1 MVAWHAMADLLV
13 PTESVRAER
22 NSLDIALEQT
32 LRGEREQPLRWIAA
46 VLEQD
51 PQRVMAYYLAG
62 YLLRESGHVDAAS
75 QALRVAVHFGLCE
88 GSLARAAAAVC
99 ELKKMGQNVEQ
110 EITQIA
116 NTFAV
121 DSPFLLEH
129 GAAPP
134 ALVRSRLSINPAP
147 LNSSEAELIEHVKSA
162 VAEASAQ
169 LEQSETSEP
178 LKVQRQALF
187 STLDAAGLRA
197 LLGMLELRIVRAG
210 EPIVVQNEPG
220 DEAYVI
226 ARGEV
231 EVSKKTDNG
240 GLVALARLG
249 SGSLFGEMALLSQ
262 TPRAAQVVASRPCL
276 LLVLRKESLDALVA
290 DEPDLGI
297 AIANYCRRRM
307 IDNLIRTSAVLKSVN
322 VRERP
327 ALVQRF
333 VTCAYEAGERIIV
346 QGEEPEGLHLIASG
360 SVVVVHRDN
369 DERTVIA
376 TLGVG
381 EVVGEMSLVL
391 RRPSGADVVATV
403 PTVTLHLTSEQFLE
417 IVRAYPGVLSHL
429 YELAVTR
436 DAETRTVLVSE
447 AEDADD
453 CILL

>member
-1 MVAWHAMADLLV
+1 MTDTNASPEIAR
-13 PTESVRAER
+13 TER
-22 NSLDIALEQT
+22 NSLDIALEQA
-32 LRGEREQPLRWIAA
+32 LNGEREQPLRWIAA

-51 PQRVMAYYLAG
+51 PERVMAYYLAG
-62 YLLRESGHVDAAS
+62 VLLRESDPQAA
-75 QALRVAVHFGLCE
+75 ANAWRVAVHFSIRE

-99 ELKKMGQNVEQ
+99 ELAKLGQSVEQ
-110 EITQIA
+110 EIRNIA
-116 NTFAV
+116 AIFSL
-121 DSPFLLEH
+121 DSPHLLDH

-134 ALVRSRLSINPAP
+134 ALIKTRLSLNPAP
-147 LNSSEAELIEHVKSA
+147 INSSEAELFEHIKVA
-162 VAEASAQ
+162 VAESLALIAEDDGIAS
-169 LEQSETSEP
+169 
-178 LKVQRQALF
+178 LKVPRQTLF
-187 STLDAAGLRA
+187 SSLDASGLRA
-197 LLGMLELRIVRAG
+197 LLGMLELRIVRSAT
-210 EPIVVQNEPG
+210 PIVVQGEPG
-220 DEAYVI
+220 DEAYVL

-231 EVSKKTDNG
+231 EVSRKGDNG
-240 GLVALARLG
+240 AVVALARLG

-276 LLVLRKESLDALVA
+276 LLVLRKDALDALVA
-290 DEPDLGI
+290 DEPELGM
-297 AIANYCRRRM
+297 AIASYCRRRM

-333 VTCAYEAGERIIV
+333 VTCTYEAGERIIV

-360 SVVVVHRDN
+360 SVAVVHRDSG
-369 DERTVIA
+369 ERTVIA

-391 RRPSGADVVATV
+391 RRPSGADVVATI

-447 AEDADD
+447 AESADD

>member
-1 MVAWHAMADLLV
+1 MTDSIVSH
-13 PTESVRAER
+13 ENVRTER
-22 NSLDIALEQT
+22 NSLDIALEQA
-32 LRGEREQPLRWIAA
+32 LDGHREQPLRWIAA

-62 YLLRESGHVDAAS
+62 YLLREAGHSDAA
-75 QALRVAVHFGLCE
+75 ADAWRVAVHFSIRE
-88 GSLARAAAAVC
+88 GSLARAASAVC
-99 ELKKMGQNVEQ
+99 ELAKMGQSVER
-110 EITQIA
+110 EIQRIA
-116 NTFAV
+116 ETFSI
-121 DSPFLLEH
+121 DSDCLLDH

-134 ALVRSRLSINPAP
+134 SLIKTRLSINPAP
-147 LNSSEAELIEHVKSA
+147 MNSNEAELIEHVRGA
-162 VAEASAQ
+162 VAESTALIA
-169 LEQSETSEP
+169 EDETPEP
-178 LKVQRQALF
+178 LKVPRQALF
-187 STLDAAGLRA
+187 SNLDEPGLRA
-197 LLGMLELRIVRAG
+197 LLTMLELRIVRSG
-210 EPIVVQNEPG
+210 TPIVVQGEPG
-220 DEAYVI
+220 DEAYVL

-231 EVSKKTDNG
+231 EVSRKAENG
-240 GLVALARLG
+240 AVVALARLG
-249 SGSLFGEMALLSQ
+249 SGALFGEMALLSH

-290 DEPDLGI
+290 EEPNLGM
-297 AIANYCRRRM
+297 AIAAYCRRRM

-333 VTCAYEAGERIIV
+333 VTCAFEAGERIIV

-360 SVVVVHRDN
+360 SVVVVHRDS

-436 DAETRTVLVSE
+436 DVETRSVLVSE
-447 AEDADD
+447 AESADD

>member
-1 MVAWHAMADLLV
+1 MTDMKVSS
-13 PTESVRAER
+13 ENVRAER
-22 NSLDIALEQT
+22 NSLDIALEQV
-32 LRGEREQPLRWIAA
+32 LLGQKEQPLRWIAA

-51 PQRVMAYYLAG
+51 PQRVMAFFLAG
-62 YLLRESGHVDAAS
+62 YLLGEAGLIEDATR
-75 QALRVAVHFGLCE
+75 ALRVAVHFSVRE

-99 ELKKMGQNVEQ
+99 ELARMGQNVEL
-110 EITQIA
+110 EIQTIA
-116 NTFAV
+116 ETFSV
-121 DSPFLLEH
+121 DSPCLLDH

-134 ALVRSRLSINPAP
+134 ALLRSRLSVNPAP
-147 LNSSEAELIEHVKSA
+147 INSSEEELLEHIKGVVTESA
-162 VAEASAQ
+162 AQ
-169 LEQSETSEP
+169 LEQDESTET
-178 LKVQRQALF
+178 LKVPRQPLF
-187 STLDAAGLRA
+187 STLDRYGLRA
-197 LLGMLELRIVRAG
+197 LLGMLELRYVSAG
-210 EPIVVQNEPG
+210 TQVVIQGEPG
-220 DEAYVI
+220 DEVYVL

-231 EVSKKTDNG
+231 EVSRKSENG
-240 GLVALARLG
+240 EVIALARLG
-249 SGSLFGEMALLSQ
+249 SGSLIGEMALLSQ
-262 TPRAAQVVASRPCL
+262 APRAAQVVASRPCL
-276 LLVLRKESLDALVA
+276 LLVLRRDALDALVA
-290 DEPDLGI
+290 DEPELGM
-297 AIANYCRRRM
+297 AIAAYCRRRM

-322 VRERP
+322 ARERP

-360 SVVVVHRDN
+360 SVVVVHRDG
-369 DERTVIA
+369 DESTVIT

-391 RRPSGADVVATV
+391 RRPSAADVVATV

-453 CILL
+453 SVLL

>member
-1 MVAWHAMADLLV
+1 MVAWVAMADL
-13 PTESVRAER
+13 ESVRTER

-32 LRGEREQPLRWIAA
+32 LLGEREQPLRWIAA

-62 YLLRESGHVDAAS
+62 YLLREAGQVDAAC

-88 GSLARAAAAVC
+88 GSLSRAAAAVC

-110 EITQIA
+110 EIRKIA
-116 NTFAV
+116 ETFAV

-129 GAAPP
+129 GTAPP

-147 LNSSEAELIEHVKSA
+147 MNSSEAELIEHVKSV
-162 VAEASAQ
+162 VADSSAQ
-169 LEQSETSEP
+169 LEQGETSEP

-210 EPIVVQNEPG
+210 EPIVIQNEPG
-220 DEAYVI
+220 EEAYVI

-231 EVSKKTDNG
+231 EVSKKTDDG
-240 GLVALARLG
+240 SSIALARLG

-276 LLVLRKESLDALVA
+276 LLVLRKEALDALVA
-290 DEPDLGI
+290 DEEPLGV
-297 AIANYCRRRM
+297 AIATYCRRRM

-322 VRERP
+322 VQERP

-333 VTCAYEAGERIIV
+333 VTCAYEAGERIIL

-417 IVRAYPGVLSHL
+417 IIRAHPGVLSHL
-429 YELAVTR
+429 YELAVAR

>member
-1 MVAWHAMADLLV
+1 MVGLTTMTDTNASPDVAR
-13 PTESVRAER
+13 TER
-22 NSLDIALEQT
+22 NSLDIALEQA
-32 LRGEREQPLRWIAA
+32 LDGQREQPLRWIAA

-51 PQRVMAYYLAG
+51 PERVMAYYLAG
-62 YLLRESGHVDAAS
+62 YLLRESAQPQAAADAW
-75 QALRVAVHFGLCE
+75 RVAVHFSIRE

-99 ELKKMGQNVEQ
+99 ELLKMGQSVER
-110 EITQIA
+110 EIQNIA
-116 NTFAV
+116 TTFSV
-121 DSPFLLEH
+121 DSPHLLDH
-129 GAAPP
+129 GATPP
-134 ALVRSRLSINPAP
+134 ALVKSRLSINPAP
-147 LNSSEAELIEHVKSA
+147 INSSEAELLEHVKGA
-162 VAEASAQ
+162 VAESLALAAQ
-169 LEQSETSEP
+169 DESLDS
-178 LKVQRQALF
+178 LKVPRQALF
-187 STLDAAGLRA
+187 SNLDASGLRA
-197 LLGMLELRIVRAG
+197 LLGMLELRIVRSLT
-210 EPIVVQNEPG
+210 PIVVQGEPG
-220 DEAYVI
+220 DEAYVL
-226 ARGEV
+226 ARGEA
-231 EVSKKTDNG
+231 EVSRRGENG
-240 GLVALARLG
+240 EVVALARLG

-276 LLVLRKESLDALVA
+276 LLVLRKDALDALVA
-290 DEPDLGI
+290 DEPELGM
-297 AIANYCRRRM
+297 AIASYCRRRM

-346 QGEEPEGLHLIASG
+346 QGEQPEGLHLIASG
-360 SVVVVHRDN
+360 SVVVVHRDS

-391 RRPSGADVVATV
+391 RRPSGADVVAAV
-403 PTVTLHLTSEQFLE
+403 PTVTLHLTSEQFLD

-447 AEDADD
+447 AENADD